1 MLYLSNKSGKLPLF
15 SLSLSQKIVM
25 QGLSRFVQREKDVF
39 SSLFWDSKKLSTHNL
54 FIHIFCFLSRHLFLN
69 RRKKYQKLSR
79 FMQRKFLFSFLGL
92 KKNVYSSLKG
102 TFLSESNDVLPR
114 NSLSLCLTIVTVL
127 AEFPGVVGS
136 LHAYRSMLRSGTKA
150 EVF

>member
-1 MLYLSNKSGKLPLF
+1 
-15 SLSLSQKIVM
+15 
-25 QGLSRFVQREKDVF
+25 
-39 SSLFWDSKKLSTHNL
+39 
-54 FIHIFCFLSRHLFLN
+54 
-69 RRKKYQKLSR
+69 
-79 FMQRKFLFSFLGL
+79 MQRKFLFSFLGL

-136 LHAYRSMLRSGTKA
+136 LHAYRSMLRAGTRRQKKC
-150 EVF
+150 ESSKNGNRRP